1 MALTLGRV
9 GLSQSGVTLAD
20 PEEWRRSGN
29 RVSLSGVADAAS
41 VADAVHLSQQ
51 LNGLAGNPDEPFIAC
66 TWDQESAFD
75 GFYRVLGVDV
85 GTVAPSLAVGWFPY
99 RIELERVDGLRGAV
113 GFESSLVGAI
123 ITNGHSVSSAYVFH
137 SVPDGIDHYPG
148 DTNSTGMGN
157 QATRSTETGNVL
169 TAYNASAAGPW
180 NLNARWSCEAAD
192 YYDGAATIESSISGN
207 WRPVVGRVDKAS
219 ALRINNGII
228 RFQPF
233 AFMDIWNGSAW
244 ETIDRAW
251 GLYSDGPA
259 GSTAL
264 ATSSMAQ
271 ILRNSPEEVVVRY
284 TVPLAAPDV
293 LEVATIDFSLRRGAS
308 YVTGFIQSTKAYR
321 FGILGAASTSSTTG
335 TMFRGSDDSNGNR
348 WFACWDK
355 AATISFVSPSNR
367 FILNATQ
374 TSAMF
379 AWGMILNYASAVGP
393 YNLTVQTS
401 SFFGQLNERTMVVRR

>member
-9 GLSQSGVTLAD
+9 GLASSGIALAD
-20 PEEWRRSGN
+20 PEEWRRSGD
-29 RVSLSGVADAAS
+29 RVSLSGVADAAT

-51 LNGLAGNPDEPFIAC
+51 LNGLANNPDEPFIAC

-75 GFYRVLGVDV
+75 GFYRVVGVDI
-85 GTVAPSLAVGWFPY
+85 GTIAPSLAVGWFPY
-99 RIELERVDGLRGAV
+99 RIELERIEGLRGAV
-113 GFESSLVGAI
+113 GFESALVGAL
-123 ITNGHSVSSAYVFH
+123 ITNGHSVTVGHIFH
-137 SVPDGIDHYPG
+137 AVPDGIDHFPG
-148 DTNSTGMGN
+148 DTSAMGG
-157 QATRSTETGNVL
+157 QVTKATETGNVT
-169 TAYNASAAGPW
+169 TAFASVSAAGPW

-192 YYDGAATIESSISGN
+192 YYDGAATIETSISGN

-244 ETIDRAW
+244 EAIDRAW

-284 TVPLAAPDV
+284 TVPLPSPDV

-335 TMFRGSDDSNGNR
+335 TMFRASNDSNGNR

-367 FILNATQ
+367 FILNASQ

-379 AWGMILNYASAVGP
+379 AWGMILDYSTAVSP
-393 YNLTVQTS
+393 YTLAVQTA
-401 SFFGQLNERTMVVRR
+401 SFYAQLNERTMVVRR